1 MVSRRGR
8 SRNWPAHLW
17 PSAKGRIPT
26 RSQTSTAAA
35 GSALPRPISTTAQ
48 CLSSSSTSLA
58 ASFCLERQNN
68 CRFATE
74 TSYPSH
80 YRWGPYNSQSLRCRV
95 CSYGK
100 PRGWSCPR
108 LPLRPAQ
115 PPQESSFLPSR
126 HLRPGSG
133 HRRDDGHVQCY
144 LWCCYR
150 WASLQEFRAFCRISS
165 PKSRKCWWMERARFF
180 LAGRNP
186 CLSRTRSEEHT
197 SELQSRLH
205 LVCRL
210 LLEKKK
216 KYILIKYRVMMVL
229 VILLNALR
237 WINLSTQLI

>member
-1 MVSRRGR
+1 
-8 SRNWPAHLW
+8 
-17 PSAKGRIPT
+17 IPT

-126 HLRPGSG
+126 HLDRKSTRLNSS
-133 HRRDDGHVQCY
+133 HDQISYAV
-144 LWCCYR
+144 
-150 WASLQEFRAFCRISS
+150 FC
-165 PKSRKCWWMERARFF
+165 
-180 LAGRNP
+180 L
-186 CLSRTRSEEHT
+186 
-197 SELQSRLH
+197 
-205 LVCRL
+205 
-210 LLEKKK
+210 KKK
-216 KYILIKYRVMMVL
+216 KGETTDMHRDKL
-229 VILLNALR
+229 VSGLTLDR
-237 WINLSTQLI
+237 

>member
-80 YRWGPYNSQSLRCRV
+80 YRWGPYNS
-95 CSYGK
+95 
-100 PRGWSCPR
+100 
-108 LPLRPAQ
+108 
-115 PPQESSFLPSR
+115 
-126 HLRPGSG
+126 
-133 HRRDDGHVQCY
+133 
-144 LWCCYR
+144 
-150 WASLQEFRAFCRISS
+150 
-165 PKSRKCWWMERARFF
+165 
-180 LAGRNP
+180 
-186 CLSRTRSEEHT
+186 RSEEHT
-197 SELQSRLH
+197 SELQSRFD

-216 KYILIKYRVMMVL
+216 KII
-229 VILLNALR
+229 
-237 WINLSTQLI
+237 